1 MKTAN
6 RWMAA
11 MALMAAVAPAMAQ
24 GMAEQAVTQG
34 NVSWVSGG
42 VGDPSVERMQ
52 AMSRDYNLKAIFALK
67 TGNYVADVPVVV
79 TDARGNKAIDT
90 VSGGP
95 WFLARLPPGTYRVSA
110 TFGGETLAQVA
121 NVPATGRRDLVFRF
135 ARDE

>member
-1 MKTAN
+1 MKTAK

-11 MALMAAVAPAMAQ
+11 VALMAAPAMAQ
-24 GMAEQAVTQG
+24 AGPEQAVTQG

-67 TGNYVADVPVVV
+67 SGNYVADVPVVV
-79 TDARGNKAIDT
+79 TDAKGNKVIDT

-110 TFGGETLAQVA
+110 TFGGETLAQAA
-121 NVPATGRRDLVFRF
+121 NVLATGRRDLVFRF